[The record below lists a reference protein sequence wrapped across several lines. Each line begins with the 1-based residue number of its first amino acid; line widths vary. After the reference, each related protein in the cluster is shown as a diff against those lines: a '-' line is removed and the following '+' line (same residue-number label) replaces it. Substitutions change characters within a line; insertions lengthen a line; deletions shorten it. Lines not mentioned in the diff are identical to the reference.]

1 MCKESLDSIVAG
13 DKVVLSTMNKMTV
26 LIVSRTT
33 KTKIIC
39 GNKRFARK
47 DGLPTPRYSW
57 CCEHI
62 VPWTP
67 ELQKEIDE
75 AYKRSQ
81 LRKEFVE
88 CLDYFDELL
97 SMLLNRLY
105 LYSKNIRRSDCKSQ
119 YIWSGYVYW
128 DFFMQFMNLVHKR
141 THNNKN
147 TYINCYRILII
158 VT

>member
-26 LIVSRTT
+26 LTVSRTT

-39 GNKRFARK
+39 GSKRFARK

-75 AYKRSQ
+75 VCKRSQ

-88 CLDYFDELL
+88 CLDYFDEFPINVVEQII
-97 SMLLNRLY
+97 SIF
-105 LYSKNIRRSDCKSQ
+105 KE
-119 YIWSGYVYW
+119 
-128 DFFMQFMNLVHKR
+128 HK
-141 THNNKN
+141 KK
-147 TYINCYRILII
+147 
-158 VT
+158 

>member
-1 MCKESLDSIVAG
+1 MCKESLDSIVTG

-26 LIVSRTT
+26 LTVSRTT

-39 GNKRFARK
+39 GSKRFARK
-47 DGLPTPRYSW
+47 DGLPTSRYSW

-75 AYKRSQ
+75 ACKRSQ

-88 CLDYFDELL
+88 CLDYFDELPINVVEQII
-97 SMLLNRLY
+97 SIF
-105 LYSKNIRRSDCKSQ
+105 KE
-119 YIWSGYVYW
+119 
-128 DFFMQFMNLVHKR
+128 HK
-141 THNNKN
+141 KK
-147 TYINCYRILII
+147 
-158 VT
+158 